1 MQAANPNSFIKKY
14 IKDIILKAY
23 GECVSDGLLDKVE
36 LVDFDIEIPKD
47 NANGDYSSNFAMK
60 NVRLLKKAPNMI
72 GQLIIDKI
80 ADDSMFAQP
89 PQIAGPGFINFKM
102 SNKYYDMILSSILNL
117 GKDYG
122 KSDFLNNEKI
132 IVEFVSANP
141 TGPMHM
147 GNARG
152 GIIGDCLSEVLKW
165 CGADVYKEFY
175 VNDAGNQVALFG
187 QSLYVRLYQLV
198 NGKDSMEFPDDGY
211 HGDDIKE
218 LAALFLEK
226 NGQDVL
232 NLDKDELTK
241 KLVSFGLERNISKM
255 QKDLAKYKI
264 YYDNWFK
271 ESTLHESGYVKE
283 TIDLLDKKGAI
294 YEKDGA
300 KWFRASDYGCEK
312 DEVMVKANGFYTY
325 YAVDLAYHR
334 NKFTVRNFDRAIDVL
349 GADHHGHT
357 LRYKAGLKALGID
370 SERLQVV
377 LMQLVSLMRD
387 GQVVKMSKRTG
398 KSISLNDLL
407 DEIPAD
413 AARFFFNLRQSESAM
428 EFDLSLAV
436 KKDNENPLYY
446 VQYAH
451 ARICSVL
458 KNLGVDIDSFSADV
472 DCSVLQSDS
481 ERELMRLLA
490 LFPDEVALAATGLEP
505 SRITRYAV
513 SVASAFHSFY
523 NSCRIKGESE
533 KIKNSRLAL
542 AVSAKTVLKNSLELM
557 SITAPESM

>member
-1 MQAANPNSFIKKY
+1 MQAANPNSFIKEY

-23 GECVSDGLLDKVE
+23 RECVSDGLLDKVE

-80 ADDSMFAQP
+80 ADDSMFTKP

-102 SNKYYDMILSSILNL
+102 SNKYYDMILSSILKL

-152 GIIGDCLSEVLKW
+152 GIIGDCLSELLKW

-198 NGKDSMEFPDDGY
+198 NGKDSMEFPDEGY

-241 KLVSFGLERNISKM
+241 KLISFGLERNISKM

-264 YYDNWFK
+264 HYDNWFK

-283 TIDLLDKKGAI
+283 TIDLLNKKGAI

-300 KWFRASDYGCEK
+300 KWFKASDYGCEK

-370 SERLQVV
+370 PQRLQVV

-472 DCSVLQSDS
+472 DSSVLQSDS

-513 SVASAFHSFY
+513 SVAGAFHSFY

-542 AVSAKTVLKNSLELM
+542 AISAKTVLKNSLELM